1 MSITLKKLI
10 RKTIKTTRYYQ
21 NKKFTNFIQGE
32 KYKRLSSGVK
42 TDHRVCYYNGNK
54 NKQFSNFLEMI
65 QIDIHENARFQ
76 HWIDTGLYFSN
87 INHIIDALSPDYEL
101 ILNRS
106 LGELMDMNGKMLQS
120 PVTKSNHLILE
131 DISRYIHRII
141 IELTKTIER
150 EEKENL
156 IKSRNYFSRMLT
168 EKAESLEEGMQRVL
182 FWSSLFWQTG
192 HLLMGL
198 GRLDKIFDTLTRPAD
213 DEGLELLIT
222 DFCGE
227 LHRYY
232 DFKSNDILGDTGQV
246 IILGGNDVQGNYFC
260 NRLTYAFISAMKK
273 NKFPDPKLVLRV
285 SSKTPEDLLR
295 MSVECISTGVGY
307 PLLANDDVI
316 IPALLDFGYSHEDA
330 SDYVTSACWEPLAY
344 GKGFGRGNLTNIN
357 YAGVLVRLY
366 EDDLFISRRTFEEV
380 ISLYKDKLREEVK
393 SCLSRIDT
401 IDWEKDPL
409 MTFFTRSCINSGK
422 DISEG
427 GARYSHYGIL
437 SVGLANAVD
446 SLFNIKRLVFSE
458 EGKYS
463 LSDLKEAAEDD
474 FSGHDDIQESLCKE
488 SYFGCDTSEVLE
500 LVKELMEEVSSACDT
515 YRNRL
520 GDRVKFGLSSPN
532 YIDHG
537 NRTKATLDGRRTGD
551 SLSVHISSKHGIPF
565 TELIN
570 FSSELNY
577 LGIRSNGNVVDF
589 FVAPTMLRNE
599 CAKFVRFITSS
610 IKAGF
615 FEMQMNVID
624 SKTLIE
630 AKKFPEKFPDLIVRV
645 WGFSSYFRDLPENY
659 KDLLIQR
666 ALESE
671 MRV

>member
-10 RKTIKTTRYYQ
+10 RKKIKNTRYYQ
-21 NKKFTNFIQGE
+21 NKKFTNFIRGE
-32 KYKRLSSGVK
+32 KYTRLSSGER
-42 TDHRVCYYNGNK
+42 TAHRICYYNGNK
-54 NKQFSNFLEMI
+54 NKQFSDLLEMM

-87 INHIIDALSPDYEL
+87 INHIIDALPPNYEL
-101 ILNRS
+101 ILSHS
-106 LGELMDMNGKMLQS
+106 LGELMDMNGKMPQN
-120 PVTKSNHLILE
+120 PVTKSNHLVLE
-131 DISRYIHRII
+131 NISQYIRRVITV
-141 IELTKTIER
+141 LTKSIDG

-156 IKSRNYFSRMLT
+156 IKSREYFSRMLT

-198 GRLDKIFDTLTRPAD
+198 GRLDKIFDTLTRPED
-213 DEGLELLIT
+213 GRELELLIT
-222 DFCGE
+222 DFCQE

-232 DFKSNDILGDTGQV
+232 EFKSNDLLGDTGQV
-246 IILGGNDVQGNYFC
+246 IILGGNDEQGNYFC
-260 NRLTYAFISAMKK
+260 NQLTYAFISAMKK
-273 NKFPDPKLVLRV
+273 NRFPDPKLVLRV
-285 SSKTPEDLLR
+285 SSKTPEDLLGL
-295 MSVECISTGVGY
+295 SVECIATGVGY
-307 PLLANDDVI
+307 PLLANDDVVI
-316 IPALLDFGYSHEDA
+316 SALLDYDYSLEDA

-357 YAGVLVRLY
+357 YAGVLVKTY
-366 EDDLFISRRTFEEV
+366 EDDSFINCGSFEEV
-380 ISLYKDKLREEVK
+380 LSLYRDKLREEVK

-409 MTFFTRSCINSGK
+409 MTFFTLSCIDSGK

-437 SVGLANAVD
+437 TVGLANDVD
-446 SLFNIKRLVFSE
+446 SLFNIKILVFSSNP
-458 EGKYS
+458 KYS

-474 FSGHDDIQESLCKE
+474 FAGHSDIQKSLCKA
-488 SYFGCDTSEVLE
+488 SYFGRDTSDVLGLVDE
-500 LVKELMEEVSSACDT
+500 LTEEVDSVCNM

-520 GDRVKFGLSSPN
+520 GGRVKFGLSSPN

-537 NRTKATLDGRRTGD
+537 SRTRATLDGRKSGD
-551 SLSVHISSKHGIPF
+551 SLSVHISSKHGTPF

-570 FSSELNY
+570 FSGGLNY
-577 LGIRSNGNVVDF
+577 SGIRSNGNVVDF
-589 FVAPTMLRNE
+589 FVAPAMLGNE
-599 CAKFVRFITSS
+599 SEKFVRFIKSS

-615 FEMQMNVID
+615 FEAQMNVID

-645 WGFSSYFRDLPENY
+645 WGFSAYFRDLPENY

-671 MRV
+671 S